1 MLNHTK
7 VFIKNQI
14 IRFFKNYFVD
24 SNNIMAQKTIVI
36 LGGGIGGIV
45 AARELRKHLGT
56 QHRIILVD
64 KNAYHTFP
72 PSYLWLVIGWRT
84 PAAITKPYSAL
95 EKYGIEFIQTT
106 VQKIFPEH
114 RKVETEIGI
123 LEYDYLVLALGA
135 ELSSQNVP
143 GVDNTVNSFY
153 TFEQAVELSKS
164 IPIFSGGT
172 IAIVIT
178 SNNYKY
184 PPAPYDAGFLLAS
197 FYAKRGL
204 TNVNIN
210 IYTPEKQPL
219 EFIGPENSHTLEMLL
234 KTHGIELFTGHK
246 LIAVESST
254 KTLTFANSIKTNYD
268 LLITI
273 PACSPPKLFTNSN
286 LTSESGWI
294 EVNKYEMQTSI
305 QNIYALGDNIRI
317 ELEKGILLPKAGIF
331 ANNQAEIIAY
341 NIAHEI
347 IGNTQRKAFSGY
359 GFFFI
364 ETGNS
369 RAVNIHGNFF
379 TKQSQSLAM
388 NEPNVTFHWGKVVL
402 ERYWLW
408 RWL

>member
-1 MLNHTK
+1 
-7 VFIKNQI
+7 
-14 IRFFKNYFVD
+14 
-24 SNNIMAQKTIVI
+24 MAQKTIVI

-45 AARELRKHLGT
+45 TARELRKHLGT

-64 KNAYHTFP
+64 KNAYHTFQ
-72 PSYLWLVIGWRT
+72 PSYLWLVVGWRT
-84 PAAITKPYSAL
+84 HAAITKPYSAI
-95 EKYGIEFIQTT
+95 EKYGIEIFQAA
-106 VQKIFPEH
+106 VQNIYPEH
-114 RKVETEIGI
+114 RKVETENGT
-123 LEYDYLVLALGA
+123 LKYDYLVIALGA
-135 ELSSQNVP
+135 DSDSQIIP
-143 GVDNTVNSFY
+143 GLDNTVNSFY
-153 TFEQAVELSKS
+153 TFEEAVELSKI
-164 IPIFSGGT
+164 IPVFSGGT
-172 IAIVIT
+172 IAIVVT
-178 SNNYKY
+178 SDNYKY

-197 FYAKRGL
+197 FYAKRGI
-204 TNVNIN
+204 TNVKIK

-234 KTHGIELFTGHK
+234 KTHGIELFTDHK
-246 LIAVESST
+246 LTTVESST

-273 PACSPPKLFTNSN
+273 PACSPLKLLTNSK
-286 LTSESGWI
+286 LTTNSGWI
-294 EVNKYEMQTSI
+294 EVDKYNMRTSD
-305 QNIYALGDNIRI
+305 QNIYALGDNTRI
-317 ELEKGILLPKAGIF
+317 EFDRGILLPKAGIF
-331 ANNQAEIIAY
+331 ANNQAEIVAY

-347 IGNTQRKAFSGY
+347 MGNTQRKAFSGY

-379 TKQSQSLAM
+379 TKQSQSLTM